1 MHAFRGSAGVCVI
14 GVALAAPVAAQDPGS
29 GDDLLHD
36 LVRSQFSMTN
46 TRSVTVGFFPTLG
59 ADESA
64 HQELLMGTAQEARVH
79 ISELQAPPRFRSG
92 GLGVVALDLPDSQ
105 PDDHRGFF
113 IDRRGRAQSFEL
125 WLVRDGTSWALEAG
139 RPSADE
145 GASSDVVWEIP
156 LTGTTVTSAS
166 PTLSAAIVPTADEA
180 GLISLRWGNY
190 KWTVTFTFADPP
202 VDPAVAA
209 AAERP
214 AVTDPGGR
222 SVGID
227 ADTGDDART
236 WTLAER
242 NESAIVLPDAASSRI
257 AVDYWKD
264 QHVERPDFAA
274 IASVAEGEVVRLTEA
289 AVIRLRTM
297 LPLQFG
303 GAKIDTENLTS
314 GFPGL
319 YGLWLKRVGSGW
331 RLVFSNEPD
340 VWGTQHNPDFDA
352 AEIDVAYAT
361 DVGSIRPL
369 GVALVPTGA
378 RSGTLVIHWGPHE
391 WSTDFT
397 IAD

>member
-1 MHAFRGSAGVCVI
+1 M
-14 GVALAAPVAAQDPGS
+14 
-29 GDDLLHD
+29 
-36 LVRSQFSMTN
+36 
-46 TRSVTVGFFPTLG
+46 
-59 ADESA
+59 
-64 HQELLMGTAQEARVH
+64 
-79 ISELQAPPRFRSG
+79 
-92 GLGVVALDLPDSQ
+92 
-105 PDDHRGFF
+105 
-113 IDRRGRAQSFEL
+113 
-125 WLVRDGTSWALEAG
+125 
-139 RPSADE
+139 
-145 GASSDVVWEIP
+145 
-156 LTGTTVTSAS
+156 
-166 PTLSAAIVPTADEA
+166 
-180 GLISLRWGNY
+180 
-190 KWTVTFTFADPP
+190 
-202 VDPAVAA
+202 
-209 AAERP
+209 
-214 AVTDPGGR
+214 
-222 SVGID
+222 
-227 ADTGDDART
+227 
-236 WTLAER
+236 
-242 NESAIVLPDAASSRI
+242 
-257 AVDYWKD
+257 
-264 QHVERPDFAA
+264 
-274 IASVAEGEVVRLTEA
+274 VRLTEA